1 MPYDN
6 LPTKDALSWI
16 LPGDFHTDIFK
27 SWIHLKIAEPVI
39 LVISVLLLMGFK
51 RFQRMSYKLDI
62 RDDISKSNKPKEL
75 IKVTTAL
82 RIGVLYLNWLL
93 MLN

>member
-1 MPYDN
+1 
-6 LPTKDALSWI
+6 
-16 LPGDFHTDIFK
+16 
-27 SWIHLKIAEPVI
+27 
-39 LVISVLLLMGFK
+39 MGFK